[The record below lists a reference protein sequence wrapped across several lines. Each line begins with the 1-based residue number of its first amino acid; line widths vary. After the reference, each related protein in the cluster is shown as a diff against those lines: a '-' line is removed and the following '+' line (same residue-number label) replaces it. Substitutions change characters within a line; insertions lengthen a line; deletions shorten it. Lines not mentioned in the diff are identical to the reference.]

1 MVVEVVVVRVAHHKL
16 AHLVVQ
22 EEEVD
27 QQILA
32 VLDPPLNQEPLTQ
45 EHQSML
51 VMLVDQELV
60 QMAALLVVVVAL
72 VALQQVNH

>member
-1 MVVEVVVVRVAHHKL
+1 MVVVVVKVPHHKL

-32 VLDPPLNQEPLTQ
+32 VLDLPLNQEPLTQ

>member
-1 MVVEVVVVRVAHHKL
+1 MVVAVVVVKVPHHKL
-16 AHLVVQ
+16 EHLVVQ

-32 VLDPPLNQEPLTQ
+32 VLDLPLNQEPLTQ

-51 VMLVDQELV
+51 VMLVDQDLV
-60 QMAALLVVVVAL
+60 QMAAFLVVVVAL